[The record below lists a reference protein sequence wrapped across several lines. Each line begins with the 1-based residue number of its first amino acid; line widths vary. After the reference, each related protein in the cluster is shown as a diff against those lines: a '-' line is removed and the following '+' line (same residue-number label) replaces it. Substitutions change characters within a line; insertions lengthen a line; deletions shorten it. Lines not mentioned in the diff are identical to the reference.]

1 MFSLHVVLGI
11 AILGKPGLHIFFI
24 NLSFIQEMLHIKQQR
39 LFYIKE

>member
-24 NLSFIQEMLHIKQQR
+24 NLITYDLLML
-39 LFYIKE
+39 